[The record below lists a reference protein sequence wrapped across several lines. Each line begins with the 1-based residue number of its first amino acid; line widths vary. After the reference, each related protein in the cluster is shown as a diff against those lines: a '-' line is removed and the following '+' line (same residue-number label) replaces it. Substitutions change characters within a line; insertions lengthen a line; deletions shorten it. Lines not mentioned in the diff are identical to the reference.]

1 MGNKAKIAGLVVRSI
16 LLKDRGSVGRTFRT
30 INAMLSGSIAL
41 PSAIAAGSRRTG
53 AATKMPKTARTDFEG
68 RDLTLVFTQ
77 SGTAEL
83 EDPDGEILWASDE
96 DGDFRAKNPD
106 ELLGENDSEEV
117 LTYLSENGFFPEDDI
132 GDVDIEIEGADFD
145 EVQSE
150 NVSEDTD

>member
-1 MGNKAKIAGLVVRSI
+1 
-16 LLKDRGSVGRTFRT
+16 
-30 INAMLSGSIAL
+30 
-41 PSAIAAGSRRTG
+41 
-53 AATKMPKTARTDFEG
+53 MPKTARTDFEG

-145 EVQSE
+145 EVQSG
-150 NVSEDTD
+150 NVNEDTD